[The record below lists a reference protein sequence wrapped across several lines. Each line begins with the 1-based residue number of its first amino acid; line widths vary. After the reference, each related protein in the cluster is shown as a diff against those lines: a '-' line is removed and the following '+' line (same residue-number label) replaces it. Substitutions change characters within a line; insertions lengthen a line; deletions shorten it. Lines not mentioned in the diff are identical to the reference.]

1 MDYVKIGGKSY
12 DVIVTN
18 IERNFEILQSSNA
31 GATLAPGARETLDP
45 LGTKIGHRITF
56 KRKKGYEKEF
66 FDVGE
71 NSADEF
77 EDGFMEQLQTV
88 IKNIKRTISSAF
100 SGITPD
106 ANYGVGG
113 YSINVP
119 ALARGSVLPGG
130 KPFLAI
136 VNDQP
141 KGQTNIEAP
150 LETIVEAM
158 NIALR
163 SNETEQNININFGGT
178 MGQFIRM
185 LQPEI
190 EKEKSRRGIQLV
202 TGGSY

>member
-1 MDYVKIGGKSY
+1 M
-12 DVIVTN
+12 
-18 IERNFEILQSSNA
+18 
-31 GATLAPGARETLDP
+31 
-45 LGTKIGHRITF
+45 
-56 KRKKGYEKEF
+56 
-66 FDVGE
+66 
-71 NSADEF
+71 
-77 EDGFMEQLQTV
+77 
-88 IKNIKRTISSAF
+88 
-100 SGITPD
+100 
-106 ANYGVGG
+106 
-113 YSINVP
+113 
-119 ALARGSVLPGG
+119 LPGG

-178 MGQFIRM
+178 MGQFRRM